1 MKKLQR
7 AAIVLFCLYALYLVK
22 SELGINIS
30 RRYHAIDLV
39 KLPLRA
45 IHRVVKVNLL

>member
-1 MKKLQR
+1 MKKLQK

-45 IHRVVKVNLL
+45 IHCVLKVKV